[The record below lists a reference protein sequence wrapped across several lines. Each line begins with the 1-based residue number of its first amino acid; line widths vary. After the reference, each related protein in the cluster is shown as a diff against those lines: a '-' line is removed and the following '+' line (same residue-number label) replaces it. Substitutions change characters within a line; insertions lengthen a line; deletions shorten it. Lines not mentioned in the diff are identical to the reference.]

1 MKESD
6 LEAIRRGKVEVPLQK
21 RNYYRDEPSLDPAR
35 GSEDEF
41 NIDET
46 NPIPIPKTSRAQAY
60 RPERK
65 VRMEARPGSSY
76 RPVQGV
82 KKAPKAPKP
91 KSSYRYLMV
100 LLVVFL
106 VTILYTAYLF
116 RGFIGKGPKPEAQ
129 SQKNYELVDPTS
141 EGISIE

>member
-41 NIDET
+41 NIEET
-46 NPIPIPKTSRAQAY
+46 SPIPIPKAPRAQAY

-65 VRMEARPGSSY
+65 VRTEARPGSSY

-82 KKAPKAPKP
+82 AKTPKP

>member
-6 LEAIRRGKVEVPLQK
+6 LEAIRKGKVEVPLQK
-21 RNYYRDEPSLDPAR
+21 RNYYRDESSLEPAR
-35 GSEDEF
+35 GSEDKF

-46 NPIPIPKTSRAQAY
+46 SPIPIPKAPRAQAY

-65 VRMEARPGSSY
+65 VRTEARPGSSY

-82 KKAPKAPKP
+82 AKTPKP

>member
-6 LEAIRRGKVEVPLQK
+6 LEAIRKGKVEVPLQK
-21 RNYYRDEPSLDPAR
+21 RNYYRDESSLDPAR

-46 NPIPIPKTSRAQAY
+46 SPIPIPKAPRAQAY

-65 VRMEARPGSSY
+65 VRTEARPGSSY

-82 KKAPKAPKP
+82 AKTPKP

>member
-6 LEAIRRGKVEVPLQK
+6 LEAIRKGKVEVPLQK
-21 RNYYRDEPSLDPAR
+21 RNYYRDESSLEPAR

-46 NPIPIPKTSRAQAY
+46 SPIPIPKAPRAQAY

-65 VRMEARPGSSY
+65 VRTEARPGSSY

-82 KKAPKAPKP
+82 AKTPKP

>member
-1 MKESD
+1 M
-6 LEAIRRGKVEVPLQK
+6 QK
-21 RNYYRDEPSLDPAR
+21 RNYYRDEPSLDPVR
-35 GSEDEF
+35 ESEDEF
-41 NIDET
+41 NIDST
-46 NPIPIPKTSRAQAY
+46 SPIPIPKAPRAQAY

-65 VRMEARPGSSY
+65 VRTEARPSSSY
-76 RPVQGV
+76 RPAQEVA
-82 KKAPKAPKP
+82 KAPKA

-106 VTILYTAYLF
+106 LTILYTAYLF

>member
-21 RNYYRDEPSLDPAR
+21 RNYYRDESSLDPAR

-46 NPIPIPKTSRAQAY
+46 SPIPIPKAPRAQAY

-65 VRMEARPGSSY
+65 VRTEARPGSSY

-82 KKAPKAPKP
+82 AKTPKP